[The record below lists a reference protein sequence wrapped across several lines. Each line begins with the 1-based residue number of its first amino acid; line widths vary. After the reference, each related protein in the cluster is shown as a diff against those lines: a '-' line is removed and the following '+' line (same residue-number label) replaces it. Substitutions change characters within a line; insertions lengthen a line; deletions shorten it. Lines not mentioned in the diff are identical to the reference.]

1 MCNKIIAPSLICLLQ
16 AALNNPIERS
26 KLLQQQEQ
34 IREIMNDIP
43 AREWLF
49 EQICQTDDPSQAK
62 KLIIDMM
69 WSSKLIWH
77 GGGISPDVY
86 GEARSRTW
94 VWFTENLCS
103 TYKPALASFVTWFN
117 QRLKG
122 MIQDVI
128 RERAKE
134 ERRRLNLPADEED
147 NEWIYPPAPEPDR
160 WHETIQEWLEL
171 VRNNPHLLI
180 NCRMQSHANVNC
192 QVLLIHI
199 LKVLGDSGE
208 FSWNAIA
215 QEYGVEPSA
224 LKRFCRTRCFRIF
237 RQLLPE

>member
-1 MCNKIIAPSLICLLQ
+1 MCKKIYPLIGLLQ
-16 AALNNPIERS
+16 AALNNPSEKSR
-26 KLLQQQEQ
+26 LLQQPEML
-34 IREIMNDIP
+34 RKIMNNIP
-43 AREWLF
+43 ARQWLF
-49 EQICQTDDPSQAK
+49 EQVCQTNDPSQVK

-69 WSSKLIWH
+69 SSSKLIWH

-86 GEARSRTW
+86 SEALSRTW
-94 VWFTENLCS
+94 VWFTEHLCS
-103 TYKPALASFVTWFN
+103 RYKPALASFVTWFN

-147 NEWIYPPAPEPDR
+147 HEWIYPPAPEPDR

-171 VRNNPHLLI
+171 VQNNPQMFKS
-180 NCRMQSHANVNC
+180 CRMQSHPHVNC
-192 QVLLIHI
+192 QDLLIQI
-199 LKVLGDSGE
+199 LKVLRDSGE

-215 QEYGVEPSA
+215 QNYQVEPSV
-224 LKRFCRTRCFRIF
+224 LRRFCQTRCFPRF
-237 RQLLPE
+237 KQLLLE